1 MTARSSALRKLGA
14 DYEIHDRYAAMNFLQ
29 KHAAEGQIVT
39 GVLYIADEPQDL
51 HTSLKTVQV
60 PLNALGEKELCPARR
75 RSTRSTP
82 DCGSVRHLP
91 R

>member
-1 MTARSSALRKLGA
+1 SKLAPRKLGA

-51 HTSLKTVQV
+51 HASLKTVKA
-60 PLNALGEKELCPARR
+60 PLNTLTEKELCP
-75 RSTRSTP
+75 
-82 DCGSVRHLP
+82 GSAALDRINAGL